1 MFDSGIQ
8 KIDWTEKLKTKT
20 KAKTKKNEISKK
32 IFKKVNLKPLRKK
45 TV

>member
-20 KAKTKKNEISKK
+20 KPKTKKTKRMK
-32 IFKKVNLKPLRKK
+32 
-45 TV
+45 